1 MSRISIGKQVAG
13 LVGWFALL
21 LAVAGLGAL
30 ASVNASGF
38 YQSLTQPAWAP
49 PASWFGPAWTTLYTL
64 MAIAAWLV
72 WRQAGFRG
80 APVALTLFLVQ
91 LLPNALWSW
100 LFFVWHLGASSFTT
114 VLLLWLLILATLVS
128 FRRVHR
134 FAALMLVPYLLWVSL
149 AVALNYSVWQLNPV
163 ALG

>member
-1 MSRISIGKQVAG
+1 MSRISMGKQVAG

-38 YQSLTQPAWAP
+38 YQSLTQPPWAP

-72 WRQAGFRG
+72 WRRAGFRG
-80 APVALTLFLVQ
+80 APMALTLFLVQ
-91 LLPNALWSW
+91 LVPNALWSW
-100 LFFVWHLGASSFTT
+100 LFFVWHMGAWSFATI
-114 VLLLWLLILATLVS
+114 LLLWLLILATLVS
-128 FRRVHR
+128 FQRVHR
-134 FAALMLVPYLLWVSL
+134 IAGLMLVPYLLWVSL
-149 AVALNYSVWQLNPV
+149 ATALNYSVWQLNPV

>member
-1 MSRISIGKQVAG
+1 MSRLSMGQQITG
-13 LVGWFALL
+13 LAGWFAIM

-30 ASVNASGF
+30 ASINAGEF
-38 YQSLTQPAWAP
+38 YQALDQPAWAP
-49 PASWFGPAWTTLYTL
+49 PAGWFGPTWTTLYTL

-72 WRQAGFRG
+72 WRRDGFHG
-80 APVALTLFLVQ
+80 APVALGLFLIQ

-100 LFFVWHLGASSFTT
+100 LFFVWHLGAWSFAT

-128 FRRVHR
+128 FLRVHR
-134 FAALMLVPYLLWVSL
+134 VAALMLVPYLLWVSL
-149 AVALNYSVWQLNPV
+149 AVALNYSVWQLNPA